1 VANVLLVHGL
11 WNRGWSMAAMAKRLR
26 ARGHA
31 VMVFSYPTR
40 SKNLDGHADELHA
53 FIGKTGLAEL
63 ALVGH
68 SLGGLVILNLLSRYA
83 DVPPGRVVLM
93 GTPVRG
99 SQVVKRLE
107 HMPGQKLI
115 FGKAAGNL
123 LKGFRQPPDNRQ
135 TGMIRGTRAVGLG
148 RVFGKYDEPND
159 GSIAVSETQLEGLT
173 DSIELPV
180 AHSEMLLSSAVVR
193 QVEAFLLNGKFD
205 HGSGV
210 AAAE

>member
-1 VANVLLVHGL
+1 VANILLVHGL
-11 WNRGWSMAAMAKRLR
+11 WNRGWSMAAMARRLR
-26 ARGHA
+26 ARGYS

-40 SKNLDGHADELHA
+40 SKGLDGHADELHA
-53 FIGKTGLAEL
+53 FISKAAPEQLH
-63 ALVGH
+63 LVGH
-68 SLGGLVILNLLSRYA
+68 SLGGLVILNLLSRYK

-99 SQVVKRLE
+99 SRVVRRLE
-107 HMPGQKLI
+107 NIPGQKLI
-115 FGKAAGNL
+115 FGKAADDL

-159 GSIAVSETQLEGLT
+159 GSIAISETQMDGLT

-180 AHSEMLLSSAVVR
+180 AHSEMLLSSKVVR
-193 QVEAFLLNGKFD
+193 QVEAFLLHGKFNHD
-205 HGSGV
+205 S
-210 AAAE
+210 

>member
-1 VANVLLVHGL
+1 MADIVLVHGL

-26 ARGHA
+26 ARGH
-31 VMVFSYPTR
+31 VVKVFSYPTR
-40 SKNLDGHADELHA
+40 SRDLDGHADELHA
-53 FIGKTGLAEL
+53 FINTTELEGLH
-63 ALVGH
+63 LVGH
-68 SLGGLVILNLLSRYA
+68 SLGGLVILNLLSRYD

-99 SQVVKRLE
+99 SRVVRRLE

-115 FGKAAGNL
+115 FGKAAGDL

-159 GSIAVSETQLEGLT
+159 GSIAVSETQLEGLK

-180 AHSEMLLSSAVVR
+180 AHSEMLLSSEVVR
-193 QVEAFLLNGKFD
+193 QVEAFLLHGKFNHD
-205 HGSGV
+205 R
-210 AAAE
+210 